1 MIAKYFFLKKKNPKQ
16 IHVCP
21 KNTLAFANVAKVV
34 S

>member
-1 MIAKYFFLKKKNPKQ
+1 MIAKYFFLKKKPKQ